1 MDRNRRPSS
10 WDELPDEILLQI
22 IAHLEPCHIARLQ
35 LVSHK
40 LQELC
45 LDDELWK
52 QNCFDDSPW
61 YLQLQQR
68 RGAAPAFFSLASDSH
83 DAQQLT
89 NSVREASDSPE
100 SPDRVVPESA
110 PPINDRKHRRWR
122 KQDMANWDP
131 SFPTERVSWYDEYIQ
146 RYGPACIS
154 WLQTPR
160 IRDREVEAIIEAR
173 GVALYNPFDGRDGD
187 ATMLAVSPLDDG
199 SVCLWDIQ
207 GTRGKQGSIVGRSKP
222 DILFIDGPSGQNQR
236 RSKRIDTGVTEC
248 VSVNHQNNKAFFAV
262 QSREYDGSLPIT
274 YLVLTVYCPIDLIE
288 VDLSRL
294 EVVSRE
300 SFEWSITTMSAV
312 NEGLPLTVGTS
323 LGIHL
328 HDFRARA
335 NIWSDRSERVD
346 WDESD
351 VYKSIF
357 DPKPLP
363 PYASL
368 SQPTPISILHLPRA
382 GSYSQISD
390 DIYVSGRFTNILH
403 YDRRKFP
410 AIVGSI
416 YSGGLIKSLAAVPY
430 PYSAV
435 DYEVRRQGELP
446 MEQISRIKRT
456 GSGVTLIAGGS
467 YKLKGSLEMYGL
479 SSTAHSSDRT
489 TLQNAAMKNRQTAAS
504 STILSLTTHG
514 TRIVFSDGTGLIKWF
529 ERDGFTECR
538 RHKIGPYDARENIH
552 FLGGG
557 RGEIARKIVSTKL
570 STDQGRPNN
579 DNILFW
585 TGERL
590 GMLNFGRAPL
600 CHSDDFEPR
609 DEEMAEEEDKRQQ
622 YTGKM
627 REALERQ
634 TDEMRLMSR
643 FGHGTA

>member
-22 IAHLEPCHIARLQ
+22 IAHLEPCHITRLQ

-40 LQELC
+40 LQKLC

-52 QNCFDDSPW
+52 QNCFDDSPCNPRI
-61 YLQLQQR
+61 LRKMLH
-68 RGAAPAFFSLASDSH
+68 PH
-83 DAQQLT
+83 
-89 NSVREASDSPE
+89 PK
-100 SPDRVVPESA
+100 
-110 PPINDRKHRRWR
+110 PPIEPYRSPHRRPTT
-122 KQDMANWDP
+122 ANTADGESRTWLTGIRRSP
-131 SFPTERVSWYDEYIQ
+131 RSEY
-146 RYGPACIS
+146 
-154 WLQTPR
+154 L
-160 IRDREVEAIIEAR
+160 VEAR
-173 GVALYNPFDGRDGD
+173 GVALYNPYDGRDGNG
-187 ATMLAVSPLDDG
+187 TMLAVSPLDDG

-222 DILFIDGPSGQNQR
+222 DILFIDGPGGQNQR

-262 QSREYDGSLPIT
+262 QSH
-274 YLVLTVYCPIDLIE
+274 LIE
-288 VDLSRL
+288 VDLNRL

-312 NEGLPLTVGTS
+312 NDGLPLTVGTS

-328 HDFRARA
+328 HDFRARS
-335 NIWSDRSERVD
+335 NMSSDRSERVD
-346 WDESD
+346 WNESD

-382 GSYSQISD
+382 GSHSQISD

-430 PYSAV
+430 PYSSV
-435 DYEVRRQGELP
+435 DYEIRRQGELP
-446 MEQISRIKRT
+446 MEKISRVKST

-489 TLQNAAMKNRQTAAS
+489 TLQNAVMKNRQTAAS

-538 RHKIGPYDARENIH
+538 RHKIGSYDQRENIL

-570 STDQGRPNN
+570 STDQDRPNN

-600 CHSDDFEPR
+600 CHSDDFEQR
-609 DEEMAEEEDKRQQ
+609 GEEMAAEEEKRQQ

-634 TDEMRLMSR
+634 TDEIRLMSR
-643 FGHGTA
+643 FGHGPA

>member
-1 MDRNRRPSS
+1 
-10 WDELPDEILLQI
+10 
-22 IAHLEPCHIARLQ
+22 
-35 LVSHK
+35 
-40 LQELC
+40 
-45 LDDELWK
+45 
-52 QNCFDDSPW
+52 
-61 YLQLQQR
+61 
-68 RGAAPAFFSLASDSH
+68 
-83 DAQQLT
+83 
-89 NSVREASDSPE
+89 
-100 SPDRVVPESA
+100 
-110 PPINDRKHRRWR
+110 
-122 KQDMANWDP
+122 MANWDP

-160 IRDREVEAIIEAR
+160 IRDREVEAMVEAR
-173 GVALYNPFDGRDGD
+173 GVALYNPNDGRDGD
-187 ATMLAVSPLDDG
+187 GTMLAVSPLDDG

-207 GTRGKQGSIVGRSKP
+207 GTRGRQGSIVGRSKP
-222 DILFIDGPSGQNQR
+222 DILFIDGPGGQNQR

-248 VSVNHQNNKAFFAV
+248 VSVNHQSNRAFFAV
-262 QSREYDGSLPIT
+262 QSRECDDILRTGDLLLI
-274 YLVLTVYCPIDLIE
+274 VHFIIDLIE
-288 VDLSRL
+288 VDLNRL

-312 NEGLPLTVGTS
+312 NDGLPLTVGTS

-328 HDFRARA
+328 HDFRTRS
-335 NIWSDRSERVD
+335 NISSDRTERVD
-346 WDESD
+346 WNESD

-382 GSYSQISD
+382 GSHSKISD

-430 PYSAV
+430 PYSSV

-446 MEQISRIKRT
+446 MEQISRIKKT
-456 GSGVTLIAGGS
+456 SSGVTLIAGGS
-467 YKLKGSLEMYGL
+467 YKLKGSLEMYRL
-479 SSTAHSSDRT
+479 SSTAHSGDGT
-489 TLQNAAMKNRQTAAS
+489 TLQNAVMKNRQTAAS

-514 TRIVFSDGTGLIKWF
+514 TRIVFSDGTGLIKWI

-538 RHKIGPYDARENIH
+538 RHKIGSYDARENIL

-570 STDQGRPNN
+570 SIDQDRPNN

-609 DEEMAEEEDKRQQ
+609 AEETAAEEEKRQQ

-627 REALERQ
+627 RKALERQ
-634 TDEMRLMSR
+634 TDEIRLMRR
-643 FGHGTA
+643 FGHGPA

>member
-1 MDRNRRPSS
+1 MDRNRRPSG

-22 IAHLEPCHIARLQ
+22 IAFSR
-35 LVSHK
+35 K
-40 LQELC
+40 LQKLC

-52 QNCFDDSPW
+52 RNCFEDSPW
-61 YLQLQQR
+61 YARLQSR
-68 RGAAPAFFSLASDSH
+68 RSAAPAFFGLASDGHEAQDALH
-83 DAQQLT
+83 DPNDAG
-89 NSVREASDSPE
+89 SSPE
-100 SPDRVVPESA
+100 SPTRSIQPTALPTED
-110 PPINDRKHRRWR
+110 NKHRRWQ
-122 KQDMANWDP
+122 KIQDMANWDP
-131 SFPTERVSWYDEYIQ
+131 SFPDERISWYDEYIQ
-146 RYGPACIS
+146 RCGPACIS

-160 IRDREVEAIIEAR
+160 IRDREMEAIIESR
-173 GVALYNPFDGRDGD
+173 GVALYNPCDGNDGD
-187 ATMLAVSPLDDG
+187 GTMLAVSPLDDG
-199 SVCLWDIQ
+199 SVCLWDIK
-207 GTRGKQGSIVGRSKP
+207 GTRVKQGSILGRSKP

-248 VSVNHQNNKAFFAV
+248 VSVNHQNNRAFFAV
-262 QSREYDGSLPIT
+262 QSH
-274 YLVLTVYCPIDLIE
+274 LIE
-288 VDLSRL
+288 VDLNRL

-300 SFEWSITTMSAV
+300 SFEWSITTMSAI

-328 HDFRARA
+328 HDFRTRA
-335 NIWSDRSERVD
+335 NMHNDRTERVE
-346 WDESD
+346 WNESD

-368 SQPTPISILHLPRA
+368 SQPTPISILHLPKP
-382 GSYSQISD
+382 GSHSQISD

-430 PYSAV
+430 PFSTV
-435 DYEVRRQGELP
+435 DYEVRRQGEFPIDQL
-446 MEQISRIKRT
+446 SRIKQT
-456 GSGVTLIAGGS
+456 GTGVTMIAGGS
-467 YKLKGSLEMYGL
+467 YKLKGSLEIYGL
-479 SSTAHSSDRT
+479 SSAVHSNDRA

-514 TRIVFSDGTGLIKWF
+514 TKIAFSDGTGLIKWF

-538 RHKIGPYDARENIH
+538 RHKIGSCDSKENNI
-552 FLGGG
+552 FAGSG
-557 RGEIARKIVSTKL
+557 RGEIARKIVSTK
-570 STDQGRPNN
+570 SPVDEDRPNN

-590 GMLNFGRAPL
+590 GMLSFTTAPL
-600 CHSDDFEPR
+600 YQPEDFETQ
-609 DEEMAEEEDKRQQ
+609 DEDMAAEEEKRQE
-622 YTGKM
+622 YADKM

-634 TDEMRLMSR
+634 TDEIRLMSR
-643 FGHGTA
+643 FGHGP